1 MTFTFEEL
9 KEEIIRDYDVDLVC
23 EALEI
28 TVEQLMDSFEDKLMI
43 YRYKFVEEKG
53 GNVCE

>member
-28 TVEQLMDSFEDKLMI
+28 TVEQLLDAFEDKLMI

>member
-9 KEEIIRDYDVDLVC
+9 KEEIIREYDVDLVC
-23 EALEI
+23 EVLEI
-28 TVEQLMDSFEDKLMI
+28 TVEQLLDAFEDKLMI
-43 YRYKFVEEKG
+43 YRNKFVEEED

>member
-9 KEEIIRDYDVDLVC
+9 KEEIIREYDVDLVC
-23 EALEI
+23 EVLEI
-28 TVEQLMDSFEDKLMI
+28 TVEQLLDAFEDKLMI
-43 YRYKFVEEKG
+43 YRDKFVEEEG

>member
-9 KEEIIRDYDVDLVC
+9 KEEIIRDYEVDLVC

-28 TVEQLMDSFEDKLMI
+28 TVEQLLDAFEDKLMI